1 MTTGHDDTG
10 RRAGKPDLLAS
21 LPGPPGIDPA
31 AFEELR
37 AAVLE
42 IREEVAGLRS
52 GAQAE
57 PLTREDLAAWEEGF
71 AERLGGIL
79 SSGLDAAEERIG
91 KTVERSIAAAGGL
104 EERRERVA
112 LREAVSGV
120 GKTLE
125 RVEAKVNASDG
136 RAVRYLEGILSM
148 LRELETLP
156 GRLKASW
163 WIVLAFCVFLTGM
176 VVESRVQVLRDLLSD
191 L

>member
-125 RVEAKVNASDG
+125 RLEAKIRAFDG

-148 LRELETLP
+148 LRELEPLP